1 MLKSKHKMSPDTSHR
16 SHLQN
21 QNEFRV
27 RRQQVQVYIIL
38 NEKFTIKLGV
48 TQVIQV
54 ECITIIQSAMIAKV
68 FLCKLRWRMTGSGY
82 KLKFTVCFF

>member
-1 MLKSKHKMSPDTSHR
+1 MSPDTCHS

-38 NEKFTIKLGV
+38 NEKFTIKFRSHSGNTSRV
-48 TQVIQV
+48 HNNHTKRNDS
-54 ECITIIQSAMIAKV
+54 QSLSLQAPLANDGEWV
-68 FLCKLRWRMTGSGY
+68 QT
-82 KLKFTVCFF
+82 